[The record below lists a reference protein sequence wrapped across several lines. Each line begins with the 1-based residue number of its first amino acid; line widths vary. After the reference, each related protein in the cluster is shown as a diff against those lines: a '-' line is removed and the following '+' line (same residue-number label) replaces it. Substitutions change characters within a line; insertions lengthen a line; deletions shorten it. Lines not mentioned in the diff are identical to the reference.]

1 MAAQPPDAPD
11 GPARQPEL
19 APPSPSEIDPLN
31 PPSPTGRFT
40 DDTPDGRTRLTPAR
54 RSLLSAYSAV
64 APPPRA
70 GRPPLAE
77 VLAQLDPQLARQIDD
92 PMDEL
97 VRAATLWKDPSGPRI
112 HPLQLAFASMAVLGR
127 APDWAPRDEETFEP
141 IVQVLA
147 PRDQRASPDVDVD
160 LRRALVRAGA
170 PDVDP
175 RKRWAVLRQEM
186 GGNLAPELRPIRVA
200 WCIPELRLV
209 DNEYVS
215 RVETRLVVEDG
226 TPLDE
231 LAQAVLPDNW
241 QRCNDFFCSLR
252 RRADRDA
259 GCSPPATG
267 GDLRVDGPGWRGVYE
282 ERVGTCPD
290 GWFPDTYL
298 LFTWSKTP
306 QQIILR
312 YELAPRRS
320 GDRTVLRIDEG
331 YIQVDRVGPCYEV
344 STVKYLLFDD
354 RYLNGGGQTLAQS
367 ACQLGWLDYSV
378 NQFTA
383 CARGLGATGRA
394 VGPAAPPA
402 DGDEQLDPGVRHVL
416 DECQG
421 PIVESVTETDEQVRR
436 SVGRIRAGDYGA
448 DDWVTD
454 MSELTARAIR
464 DGARSILG
472 YRDLLLNFEKLA
484 RKLAGPSTPIGQPSA
499 PRQPVPTEHRDAES

>member
-1 MAAQPPDAPD
+1 
-11 GPARQPEL
+11 
-19 APPSPSEIDPLN
+19 
-31 PPSPTGRFT
+31 
-40 DDTPDGRTRLTPAR
+40 
-54 RSLLSAYSAV
+54 
-64 APPPRA
+64 
-70 GRPPLAE
+70 
-77 VLAQLDPQLARQIDD
+77 
-92 PMDEL
+92 
-97 VRAATLWKDPSGPRI
+97 
-112 HPLQLAFASMAVLGR
+112 MAVLGR
-127 APDWAPRDEETFEP
+127 DPASAPRDDESFEP
-141 IVQVLA
+141 IVQILA
-147 PRDQRASPDVDVD
+147 PRDQRAFPDVEVD
-160 LRRALVRAGA
+160 LRTALARAGA
-170 PDVDP
+170 PDIDP
-175 RKRWAVLRQEM
+175 RERWSVLRQEM

-241 QRCNDFFCSLR
+241 QRCNDFFCSLT

-267 GDLRVDGPGWRGVYE
+267 GDLRVDRPGWRGVYE

-320 GDRTVLRIDEG
+320 NDRTVLRIDEG

-383 CARGLGATGRA
+383 CARGLGATARA
-394 VGPAAPPA
+394 VGPAAAPPA
-402 DGDEQLDPGVRHVL
+402 EGDEQLDPGMRHVL

-421 PIVESVTETDEQVRR
+421 HIVESVTETDAQVRR
-436 SVGRIRAGDYGA
+436 SVSRIRAGDYGA

-464 DGARSILG
+464 DGARSVLG
-472 YRDLLLNFEKLA
+472 YQDLLLSVDKLA
-484 RKLAGPSTPIGQPSA
+484 RKLAGQGTAGG
-499 PRQPVPTEHRDAES
+499 QPVPSRQPGPAARGDTES

>member
-1 MAAQPPDAPD
+1 M
-11 GPARQPEL
+11 
-19 APPSPSEIDPLN
+19 PPSSSEIDPLN
-31 PPSPTGRFT
+31 PPSPTSRLADG
-40 DDTPDGRTRLTPAR
+40 TPDGRTRRTGLTPAR

-64 APPPRA
+64 APPPQA
-70 GRPPLAE
+70 GHPPLAE
-77 VLAQLDPQLARQIDD
+77 VLAQLDPQFPTQIGD

-97 VRAATLWKDPSGPRI
+97 VRAAMQWEEASGPRI
-112 HPLQLAFASMAVLGR
+112 HPIQLAFASMAVLGR
-127 APDWAPRDEETFEP
+127 EPDWTPRDGESFEP
-141 IVQVLA
+141 IVQILA
-147 PRDQRASPDVDVD
+147 PRDQRAAPDADVD
-160 LRRALVRAGA
+160 LRLALTRAGA

-175 RKRWAVLRQEM
+175 RERWSVLRQEM
-186 GGNLAPELRPIRVA
+186 GDNLAPVLRPIRVA
-200 WCIPELRLV
+200 WCINELRLV
-209 DNEYVS
+209 DDEYVS

-241 QRCNDFFCSLR
+241 QRCNDFFCSLT

-259 GCSPPATG
+259 GCSPPTTG
-267 GDLRVDGPGWRGVYE
+267 GDLRVDRPSWRGVYE

-312 YELAPRRS
+312 YELAPRQS
-320 GDRTVLRIDEG
+320 GDRTILRIDEG

-383 CARGLGATGRA
+383 CARGFGATGRA
-394 VGPAAPPA
+394 AGPAAPPPA
-402 DGDEQLDPGVRHVL
+402 DRDEQLDPGVRHVL

-421 PIVESVTETDEQVRR
+421 HIVESVTETDAQVRR
-436 SVGRIRAGDYGA
+436 SVSRIRAGEYGA

-472 YRDLLLNFEKLA
+472 YRDLLLSFDELA
-484 RKLAGPSTPIGQPSA
+484 RKLAGQGAPIGRPPA
-499 PRQPVPTEHRDAES
+499 PRQPARSGQPAPAEHRDAES